1 MRDQTGVINILTDGK
16 LYSEYVGGHMEAL
29 LENLTTNEAAIV
41 AGVTVANINRV
52 IDRKILPK
60 KLYSMSQGRTVRKDA
75 CVWIA
80 FYFETADLLTSAAR
94 VKTIRDGLMHNHS
107 WLELKD
113 CRVEESRT
121 VQVNFLHIWKDVE
134 RRLNQLKEAQAM
146 VIEDSEILQG
156 TPIIKGTRIPLFDV
170 ASLVDSGTAIEE
182 ILKIYPRLK
191 KSQIELASIYAK
203 ANPQRGRPKR
213 RTFPKCLEVS
223 ISK

>member
-1 MRDQTGVINILTDGK
+1 
-16 LYSEYVGGHMEAL
+16 MEAL

-41 AGVTVANINRV
+41 AGVSVANINRV

-60 KLYSMSQGRTVRKDA
+60 KLYSMSHSRMVRTDA

-80 FYFETADLLTSAAR
+80 FYFETADLLTAAAR
-94 VKTIRDGLMHNHS
+94 MKTIRDGLMHNHS

-134 RRLNQLKEAQAM
+134 RRLNQLIEAQSM
-146 VIEDSEILQG
+146 VVEDPEILRG
-156 TPIIKGTRIPLFDV
+156 SPIIKGTRIPLYDV
-170 ASLVDSGTAIEE
+170 ASLVDSGTSIEE
-182 ILKIYPRLK
+182 ILEIYPRLK

-213 RTFPKCLEVS
+213 RTFPKGLEVS
-223 ISK
+223 ISKKHLGNASVGG

>member
-1 MRDQTGVINILTDGK
+1 
-16 LYSEYVGGHMEAL
+16 MEAL

-94 VKTIRDGLMHNHS
+94 VKTIRDALMHNHS

>member
-1 MRDQTGVINILTDGK
+1 
-16 LYSEYVGGHMEAL
+16 MEAL

-134 RRLNQLKEAQAM
+134 RRLNQLKEAQSM
-146 VIEDSEILQG
+146 VIEDPEILQG

-170 ASLVDSGTAIEE
+170 ASLVD
-182 ILKIYPRLK
+182 
-191 KSQIELASIYAK
+191 
-203 ANPQRGRPKR
+203 
-213 RTFPKCLEVS
+213 
-223 ISK
+223 

>member
-1 MRDQTGVINILTDGK
+1 
-16 LYSEYVGGHMEAL
+16 MEAL

-60 KLYSMSQGRTVRKDA
+60 KLYSMSQSRTVRRDA
-75 CVWIA
+75 CVWIS
-80 FYFETADLLTSAAR
+80 FYFETAELLTAAAR
-94 VKTIRDGLMHNHS
+94 MKTIRDGLIHNHS

-121 VQVNFLHIWKDVE
+121 VQVNFFHIWEDVE
-134 RRLNQLKEAQAM
+134 QRSNQLKEAQAM
-146 VIEDSEILQG
+146 VIEDTEILRG
-156 TPIIKGTRIPLFDV
+156 TPIIKGTRIPLYDV
-170 ASLVDSGTAIEE
+170 ASLVDSGTSIEE
-182 ILKIYPRLK
+182 ILEIYPRLK

-213 RTFPKCLEVS
+213 RNFPKGLEGS
-223 ISK
+223 ISKKRLRSASVGG